1 MTRKRLCNVMSLEKL
16 YGVHAVLAALEG
28 QQRRIC
34 KVLLEQ
40 RRHGSA
46 AERIMILAG
55 RRGIPVETVTGVQL
69 QRVLGHSQHQ
79 GVVALAV
86 PLDYQTFASVLAR
99 LSATQEPQTILLL
112 DGVTDVGNFA
122 ALMRSAV
129 AFGVEVMILPRHRSV
144 TLTATVAKR
153 SAGAVDRLAIVQV
166 VNVVRTIDELKNVG
180 FWVYGA
186 DMQAD
191 TPVARITW
199 PERLV
204 LVLGAEGQGMR
215 RLVRERCDGLVRVPM
230 RSGVDSL
237 NVAVAGA
244 IILAYRW
251 EWQLRVDDPQDG
263 VPKG

>member
-1 MTRKRLCNVMSLEKL
+1 MRLEKL

-28 QQRRIC
+28 QRRRVC

-40 RRHGSA
+40 RRHGAA
-46 AERIMILAG
+46 AERIMTLAAQG
-55 RRGIPVETVTGVQL
+55 GIPVETVAAAQL

-86 PLDYQTFASVLAR
+86 PLDYQPFASVLGQLA
-99 LSATQEPQTILLL
+99 ATREPQTVLLL

-129 AFGVEVMILPRHRSV
+129 AFGVEVLILPRHRSV
-144 TLTATVAKR
+144 TLTATAAKR

-166 VNVVRTIDELKNVG
+166 VNVVRALDELKGAG
-180 FWVYGA
+180 FWAYGA
-186 DMQAD
+186 DMRAD
-191 TPVARITW
+191 IPVARLAW

-204 LVLGAEGQGMR
+204 LVLGAEGHGMR
-215 RLVRERCDGLVRVPM
+215 RLVRERCDALVRVPM
-230 RSGVDSL
+230 RAGVDSL

-251 EWQLRVDDPQDG
+251 EWQLRVHDPQNG
-263 VPKG
+263 GPKG

>member
-1 MTRKRLCNVMSLEKL
+1 MSLEKL

-28 QQRRIC
+28 QRQRVC
-34 KVLLEQ
+34 KVWLDQ
-40 RRHGSA
+40 QRHGPA
-46 AERIMILAG
+46 AERIVTLAG
-55 RRGIPVETVTGVQL
+55 QRGIPVETVTSGQL
-69 QRVLGHSQHQ
+69 QRVLGHRQHQ
-79 GVVALAV
+79 GVVALAA
-86 PLDYQTFASVLAR
+86 PLDYQTFADVLAR
-99 LSATQEPQTILLL
+99 LAGAGDPQTILLL

-129 AFGVEVMILPRHRSV
+129 AFGVEVILLPRHRSV
-144 TLTATVAKR
+144 TLTSTVAKR

-166 VNVVRTIDELKNVG
+166 VNVVRALDDLKGAG

-186 DMQAD
+186 DMRAD
-191 TPVARITW
+191 TSVARITW

-204 LVLGAEGQGMR
+204 LVLGAEGHGMR
-215 RLVRERCDGLVRVPM
+215 RLVRERCDGLIRVPM

-251 EWQLRVDDPQDG
+251 EWQSGVNGLQDVVPQG
-263 VPKG
+263 

>member
-1 MTRKRLCNVMSLEKL
+1 MSLEKL

-28 QQRRIC
+28 QRRHIC
-34 KVLLEQ
+34 KVLLDQ
-40 RRHGSA
+40 QRHGPA
-46 AERIMILAG
+46 AERIVALAG
-55 RRGIPVETVTGVQL
+55 QRGIAVETVPGVQL
-69 QRVLGHSQHQ
+69 QRMLGHSQHQ

-86 PLDYQTFASVLAR
+86 PLAYQTFASVLERLAAAR
-99 LSATQEPQTILLL
+99 EPQTILLL

-129 AFGVEVMILPRHRSV
+129 AFGVEVIILPRHRSV
-144 TLTATVAKR
+144 TLTATAARR
-153 SAGAVDRLAIVQV
+153 SAGAVDRLSIVQV
-166 VNVVRTIDELKNVG
+166 VNVVRALDELKGAG

-186 DMQAD
+186 DMRAA

-204 LVLGAEGQGMR
+204 LVLGAEGHGMR
-215 RLVRERCDGLVRVPM
+215 RLVRERCDSLVCVPM
-230 RSGVDSL
+230 RLGVDSL

-251 EWQLRVDDPQDG
+251 ESQLRVDAPQDV